1 MASPYIGE
9 IRCFGFNFAPVDW
22 AFCNGQL
29 IQISQNEALYA
40 IIGTI
45 YGGDGVTTFA
55 LPNLQG
61 QIPMHW
67 GNGPGGF
74 NTVIGQVQG
83 VPSVTLTTAQI
94 PTHTHTAIAM
104 EVPSGGDPER
114 TAVPNATCYLGPGQ
128 VPDAPYNT
136 APTSMTAAFSPKA
149 ISIQGGSQAHDNM
162 QPYLVL
168 NFCICLFGIFPSR
181 N

>member
-9 IRCFGFNFAPVDW
+9 IRCFGFNFAPQGW

-29 IQISQNEALYA
+29 LSISQNDALFA
-40 IIGTI
+40 ILGTT
-45 YGGDGVTTFA
+45 YGGDGQTTFG

-74 NTVIGQVQG
+74 NTAIGQVQG
-83 VPSVTLTTAQI
+83 TTTVTLTTGQI
-94 PTHTHTAIAM
+94 PAHLHTVTATEEQA
-104 EVPSGGDPER
+104 GGIVER
-114 TAVPNATCYLGPGQ
+114 TAVPGPNSWLSESQPPNGVYLKIPSAI
-128 VPDAPYNT
+128 DAP
-136 APTSMTAAFSPKA
+136 FSPKA
-149 ISIQGGSQAHDNM
+149 ISLQGGSQPHDNM
-162 QPYLVL
+162 QPYLAL
-168 NFCICLFGIFPSR
+168 SFCIALEGIFPAR

>member
-1 MASPYIGE
+1 MASPWIGE
-9 IRCFGFNFAPVDW
+9 IRCFGFNFAPQGW

-29 IQISQNEALYA
+29 MAISQNDALFA
-40 IIGTI
+40 ILGTT
-45 YGGDGVTTFA
+45 YGGDGSTTFG

-74 NTVIGQVQG
+74 NTVLGQVQG
-83 VPSVTLTTAQI
+83 QSSVTLTTNQI
-94 PTHTHTAIAM
+94 PAHAHTITAM
-104 EVPSGGDPER
+104 ELAAGGIVER
-114 TAVPNATCYLGPGQ
+114 TASPSSNSFLSESEPPNGVYLKIPSAL
-128 VPDAPYNT
+128 DAP
-136 APTSMTAAFSPKA
+136 FSSKA
-149 ISIQGGSQAHDNM
+149 ISLQGGSQPHDNM

-168 NFCICLFGIFPSR
+168 NFCIALEGIFPAR

>member
-1 MASPYIGE
+1 MASPYVGE
-9 IRCFGFNFAPVDW
+9 IRCFGFNFAPVGW

-29 IQISQNEALYA
+29 MPIAQNDALFA

-74 NTVIGQVQG
+74 NTSLGQVQG
-83 VPSVTLTTAQI
+83 TPNVTLTTQQI
-94 PTHTHTAIAM
+94 PIHAHTIVSASVASGGAKEHLAA
-104 EVPSGGDPER
+104 PSGVAFIGPSNPDL
-114 TAVPNATCYLGPGQ
+114 CYTNQ
-128 VPDAPYNT
+128 VA
-136 APTSMTAAFSPKA
+136 SLTAAFSPKA

-162 QPYLVL
+162 QPYLTL
-168 NFCICLFGIFPSR
+168 SFCIALEGVFPSR